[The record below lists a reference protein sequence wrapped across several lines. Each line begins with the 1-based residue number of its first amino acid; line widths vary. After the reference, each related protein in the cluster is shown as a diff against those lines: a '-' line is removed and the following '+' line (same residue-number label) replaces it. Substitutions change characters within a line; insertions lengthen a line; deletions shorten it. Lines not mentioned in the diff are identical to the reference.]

1 MNIWGAILQKRTVK
15 KTGDKLSALGFGAMR
30 LPTKNG
36 MIDKESAREQIYY
49 AIDQGVNFIDTAVPY
64 HGGASESFLGEIL
77 SGEYREK
84 VKISTKMPQWS
95 IKKYEDMEKHL
106 EQQLQRLQTDCI
118 DYYFIHSMGKSSFD
132 RIQKLGLLE
141 FLDKAK
147 KEGKIKY
154 TGFSFHDSKD
164 AFKPIVDSY
173 DWDACMLQFN
183 YVDENSQAGIEGAEY
198 AHSKGMAVIAME
210 PLKGGKLAG
219 NMPLKA
225 AEIWDKSEIKR
236 TPADWAFRWVLNHP
250 EITCVISGMNS
261 MDQLNENLEIAND
274 TVPDS
279 LTPNELELYTQ
290 VKQVFTDLM
299 KINCTTCAY
308 CLPCPA
314 GVDIPGC
321 FDLYNDKYLFKDRSA
336 GITYILRM
344 GGIFNDGQSHAGL
357 CNGCGK
363 CVRACPQKLE
373 IPELLNE
380 VSNDLGGR
388 GFNLKV
394 KLMGAVAMPVM
405 DGFLSLR
412 NKFSRSSKKN

>member
-1 MNIWGAILQKRTVK
+1 MQKRTVK
-15 KTGDKLSALGFGAMR
+15 KTGDELSALGFGAMR

-36 MIDKESAREQIYY
+36 MIDKQMAKEQIYY
-49 AIDQGVNFIDTAVPY
+49 AIDHGVNFIDTAVPY
-64 HGGASESFLGEIL
+64 HGGGSEPFLGEIL
-77 SGEYREK
+77 AGQYRDK

-95 IKKYEDMEKHL
+95 VKKYEDMEKHL
-106 EQQLQRLQTDCI
+106 NQQLKNLQMDCI
-118 DYYFIHSMGKSSFD
+118 DYYFIHSLGKSSFE
-132 RIQKLGLLE
+132 RIEKLGLLK
-141 FLDKAK
+141 FLYKAK
-147 KEGKIKY
+147 KDGKIKY
-154 TGFSFHDSKD
+154 TGFSFHDTRD
-164 AFKPIVDSY
+164 AFKPIVDAY

-183 YVDENSQAGIEGAEY
+183 YVDENSQAGIDGAEY

-219 NMPLKA
+219 DMPLKA
-225 AEIWDKSEIKR
+225 AEIWDKSEINR

-261 MDQLNENLEIAND
+261 MDQVKENLEIANY

-279 LTPNELELYTQ
+279 LTHNELELYTQ

-299 KINCTTCAY
+299 KINCTTCGY

-321 FDLYNDKYLFKDRSA
+321 FDLYNDKYLFKDRTA
-336 GITYILRM
+336 GVTYILRM

-363 CVRACPQKLE
+363 CLRACPQKLE

-394 KLMGAVAMPVM
+394 KLMGSVGMPIM
-405 DGFLSLR
+405 NGFLSLR
-412 NKFSRSSKKN
+412 NKFSGSSKQKN